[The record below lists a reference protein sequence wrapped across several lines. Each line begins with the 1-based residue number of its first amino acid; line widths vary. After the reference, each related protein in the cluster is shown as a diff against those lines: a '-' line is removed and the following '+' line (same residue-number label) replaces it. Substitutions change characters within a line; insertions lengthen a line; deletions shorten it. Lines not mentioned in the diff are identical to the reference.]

1 MNPGFARELARLG
14 PDAVYSPWPRSAAWT
29 YCGRLARGHYE
40 NFTVASLLLPRRLLR
55 HFHAVYAYCRWADDL
70 ADEAGG
76 GPRALALLRWWREE
90 LLRCYE
96 GSPRH
101 PVLIALRETIRQF
114 RIPPR
119 PFLDLLF
126 AFEQDQLVKRYRT
139 FPQLLDYCR
148 YSANPVGH
156 LVLYLC
162 AAYDEERAAL
172 ADHVCTA
179 LQLANFWQDVA
190 RDFAI
195 GRVYLP
201 EEDRRHFGYSDA
213 DLGARRFTR
222 CFAELMRFE
231 VDRTRDLFYR
241 GFPLIE
247 RLPAELRPDV
257 ELFIHGGLGI
267 LRKIEQVRYNVWARR
282 PVLAKWEKGWLLLGA
297 LYRRARTAMGGW
309 LVG

>member
-1 MNPGFARELARLG
+1 MNNGFAKDLARLG
-14 PDAVYSPWPRSAAWT
+14 PERSYPPWPRSAAWT
-29 YCGRLARGHYE
+29 YCGRLARSHYE
-40 NFTVASLLLPRRLLR
+40 NFSVASLLLPRRLLR

-114 RIPPR
+114 HIPPK

-139 FPQLLDYCR
+139 YAQLLDYCR
-148 YSANPVGH
+148 NSANPVGH

-162 AAYDEERAAL
+162 EAYDEERAAL

-201 EEDRRHFGYSDA
+201 EEDRRRFSYSDV
-213 DLGARRFTR
+213 DLSGRRFTR
-222 CFAELMRFE
+222 AFAELMRFE

-247 RLPAELRPDV
+247 RLPPPLRPDV
-257 ELFIHGGLGI
+257 ELFIRGGLGI
-267 LRKIEQVRYNVWARR
+267 LRKIERGGYNVWARR
-282 PVLAKWEKGWLLLGA
+282 PVLTRWEKGGLLLGA
-297 LYRRARTAMGGW
+297 LYRRVRTA
-309 LVG
+309 LVGE